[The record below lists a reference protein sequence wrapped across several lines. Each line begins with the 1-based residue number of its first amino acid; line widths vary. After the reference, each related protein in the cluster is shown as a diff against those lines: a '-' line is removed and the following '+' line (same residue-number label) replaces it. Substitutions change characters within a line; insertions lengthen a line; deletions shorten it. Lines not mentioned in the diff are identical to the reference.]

1 MLRPVQTAAPSVK
14 PVSLADMKAQTRV
27 DFADDDT
34 LLQSMI
40 DAAVSYL
47 DGHAGILGR
56 ALVQQTWRQDFA
68 AFDDVLR
75 LPLGNLIAVSS
86 VQYYDTANALQT
98 ASASLY
104 GSFTDEA
111 GPYVGLLTGQSWPST
126 YSRDDAVQVTWTAG
140 YGANASDVPAAIRHA
155 IILLASHWY
164 QNREAVNEGSF
175 SELPLAVQSLLAPHR
190 QIGF

>member
-47 DGHAGILGR
+47 DGHGGILGR
-56 ALVQQTWRQDFA
+56 ALVQQTWRQDFS
-68 AFDDVLR
+68 AFNDVLR

-86 VQYYDTANALQT
+86 VQYYDTTN
-98 ASASLY
+98 ASLY

-111 GPYVGLLTGQSWPST
+111 GPYIGLLTGQSWPST